1 MVIFQLGCN
10 DSFTR
15 SAAKLQFERMVAKP
29 VPPPCDL
36 VLAENLANVAS
47 CKTLCQHFAAESTH

>member
-1 MVIFQLGCN
+1 MKSLVIFRLGCN

-15 SAAKLQFERMVAKP
+15 SATKLQFERMVAKAVTP
-29 VPPPCDL
+29 QRDL

-47 CKTLCQHFAAESTH
+47 CKALSAFCS